1 MIKPKT
7 RSTLNSNSNFFADG
21 VLCFNIMKEELEHY
35 QEMMTELEKAGEW
48 MCMSKESSAFAAAED
63 LSIEGW
69 VFVYKVL
76 KN

>member
-1 MIKPKT
+1 MEISHDKT
-7 RSTLNSNSNFFADG
+7 LKDPHFFVGG

-48 MCMSKESSAFAAAED
+48 MCMSKESSPFFEAED
-63 LSIEGW
+63 LPIECWG
-69 VFVYKVL
+69 FVYKVL